1 MKYELLKPDTSCEQL
16 KNLQLQL
23 HNALQIKQKSQKSSP
38 QGHLRIAQAHGGKKI
53 QYYHFTDPKNLK
65 GTYIPHSKISF
76 AQKLAQKDYD
86 EKLIKQL
93 QKQMTAINKYLAIS
107 QNKIANLYSKMSY
120 TRRQLVTPVTLT
132 DTQYIEEWL
141 SVTWQDRPFTE
152 PCTDYTT
159 TSNEQ
164 FRSKSEVII
173 ADTLKRMNIPY
184 RYEYPLELKDGRT
197 FYPDFLCLNVHTR
210 QEYYWEHFGL
220 MDNPEYLERTI
231 QKLKVYSEN
240 KILPGKNLIITMET
254 HATPINLKQIET
266 LIKEFL

>member
-23 HNALQIKQKSQKSSP
+23 LNALQIKQKSQKASP

-107 QNKIANLYSKMSY
+107 QNKIANLYSKMSH
-120 TRRQLVTPVTLT
+120 TRQQLVTPATLT

-141 SVTWQDRPFTE
+141 SVTWQDRPFSE
-152 PCTDYTT
+152 PPTDYT
-159 TSNEQ
+159 SAANEQ

-210 QEYYWEHFGL
+210 QEYYWEHFGM
-220 MDNPEYLERTI
+220 MDDPEYLERTI
-231 QKLKVYSEN
+231 QKLKTYSEN
-240 KILPGKNLIITMET
+240 KIIPGKNLIITMET
-254 HATPINLKQIET
+254 QATPINLKQIET